1 MFVGDMVTRTTPTT
15 SAGWVGG
22 RVSLGPDTCGA
33 PLSENR
39 FTQITCFLIGAS

>member
-1 MFVGDMVTRTTPTT
+1 MFVGDIVTRTEPTI

-22 RVSLGPDTCGA
+22 LVSLGLDTWGA

-39 FTQITCFLIGAS
+39 FTQITCFLMGAL